1 MTTITIT
8 LPMPDKYLNPNSR
21 YSERFRRQIRAG
33 HRAWAVVEARS
44 ELVRRNHFDGPLF
57 PPGTR
62 LVVTAACTPPRFGR
76 RWDDDNLRAAL
87 KGYLD
92 GMEQAGVYA
101 DDRLV
106 DIDRV
111 LWSKPEG
118 PGQVVLTVREDT
130 RDRAAAIEDAARTII
145 EDYLAHSGFDRL
157 PYHRA
162 WRGVDGTLDPPHVV
176 WTPHSTVVPGKLLAA
191 LADALGYARGEDE

>member
-130 RDRAAAIEDAARTII
+130 RDRAAAIEAAARAII
-145 EDYLAHSGFDRL
+145 EEQLAHKLHDLPQHKLSGL
-157 PYHRA
+157 GYWYWSPA
-162 WRGVDGTLDPPHVV
+162 GVM
-176 WTPHSTVVPGKLLAA
+176 VPGELLAA
-191 LADALGYARGEDE
+191 LADALGYEWGKEE